1 MLSHMYDLFSVPA
14 PRICKQIL
22 TKPQDSAIST
32 PSCEICGVVATKR
45 KTKQKKERKMDSNT
59 TLIIITLANVMLAS
73 YIAVLFLVIFSE
85 IDIRP
90 FLDKRRQKTT
100 KNQ

>member
-1 MLSHMYDLFSVPA
+1 
-14 PRICKQIL
+14 
-22 TKPQDSAIST
+22 
-32 PSCEICGVVATKR
+32 
-45 KTKQKKERKMDSNT
+45 MDSNT